1 MGVQR
6 DGNFREYISMPI
18 ERIYHGK
25 SCRRGH
31 VSCCHDNQT
40 MGVQRDGSFRE
51 YISMPIERI
60 YHGKGLDLKTLA
72 LIEPFSIG
80 WHAVSSVDFLKFE
93 KSGINPKILV
103 IGAGPIGLFALIS
116 AK

>member
-6 DGNFREYISMPI
+6 DGN
-18 ERIYHGK
+18 
-25 SCRRGH
+25 
-31 VSCCHDNQT
+31 
-40 MGVQRDGSFRE
+40 FRE